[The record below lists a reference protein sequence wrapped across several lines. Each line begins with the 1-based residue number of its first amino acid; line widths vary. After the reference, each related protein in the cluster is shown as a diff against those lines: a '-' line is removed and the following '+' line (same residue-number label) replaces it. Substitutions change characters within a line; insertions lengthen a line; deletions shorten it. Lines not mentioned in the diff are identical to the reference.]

1 MNFLNFHGIR
11 VKSRFMDQY
20 RFFVLSLLFSGLFAH
35 SQLKKERIT
44 LGFAYG
50 TGSELRSKDYTYVN
64 NFYKLQFA
72 YLLKEGT
79 HFGYDLV
86 VQPEINFAKHQ
97 LLNEYFV
104 QPHES
109 NYIQLR
115 EEYTKLK
122 QIRDYILNTG
132 IKIRKSLTKHTDV
145 YLLGSIG
152 PMITDTES
160 ERLSKG
166 FAFSDVIAIG
176 FSLKSDKIVF
186 DVQPGLR
193 HVSNGGLQQSNAGI
207 NTKNIE
213 FSVFFK
219 M

>member
-1 MNFLNFHGIR
+1 MTRFL
-11 VKSRFMDQY
+11 
-20 RFFVLSLLFSGLFAH
+20 FFAFFFGNLFIMGA
-35 SQLKKERIT
+35 QVKKERIT
-44 LGFAYG
+44 VGFAYG
-50 TGSELRSKDYTYVN
+50 TGSELRSKDYTFVN
-64 NFYKLQFA
+64 NFYKVQFA
-72 YLLKEGT
+72 YLLKEGR

-97 LLNEYFV
+97 LLNPYFV
-104 QPHES
+104 QPHEP
-109 NYIQLR
+109 NYEQLR

-122 QIRDYILNTG
+122 QIRDYILNAG
-132 IKIRKSLTKHTDV
+132 VKVRKSLTKHTGI

-152 PMITDTES
+152 PMVTDTES

-176 FSLKSDKIVF
+176 FSLKSERVVF

-193 HVSNGGLQQSNAGI
+193 HVSNGGLQKSNAGI

-213 FSVFFK
+213 FSVVFK
-219 M
+219 I